1 MERRIVESMSSV
13 NASLLEVYTA
23 RGRFGD
29 YRGRVVARSVV
40 LVAGQVLASELP
52 GLPL

>member
-1 MERRIVESMSSV
+1 MESMSSV

-29 YRGRVVARSVV
+29 YRGRVVTRSFV
-40 LVAGQVLASELP
+40 LVARQLRAPELL
-52 GLPL
+52 GLSL